1 MTWMMLSLF
10 GTANAA
16 DDLVI
21 GSGASGTY
29 TCEVGQKVKVEGNKL
44 TLTFDGDCGALEVI
58 GNGNAITIDGVSSV
72 RLTGNKNRTTWKRNL
87 SGQRTLPVT
96 KLGTGNQVTQA
107 Q

>member
-1 MTWMMLSLF
+1 MMWMVMSLL
-10 GTANAA
+10 GTADAA

-29 TCEVGQKVKVEGNKL
+29 SCLVGQKVKVEGNQL
-44 TLTFDGDCGALEVI
+44 TLTFNGDCGALEVI
-58 GNGNAITIDGVSSV
+58 GNSNTITIDGVSSV

-96 KLGTGNQVTQA
+96 KLGAGNQVTQA
-107 Q
+107 P